1 MPYDDVSQPAQT
13 ELEPPLSNQTSGAE
27 LLGENSRLR
36 ADLAAATELA
46 ENLRHAQFSNRRIGA
61 AIGILMASRKITEEQ
76 AFDLLRQASQHTHL
90 KLRDLAE
97 EVIHTGELEE

>member
-13 ELEPPLSNQTSGAE
+13 EFEPPLSNQTSDAE

-46 ENLRHAQFSNRRIGA
+46 ENLRLAQFSNRRIGA

-97 EVIHTGELEE
+97 EVIRTGELEE